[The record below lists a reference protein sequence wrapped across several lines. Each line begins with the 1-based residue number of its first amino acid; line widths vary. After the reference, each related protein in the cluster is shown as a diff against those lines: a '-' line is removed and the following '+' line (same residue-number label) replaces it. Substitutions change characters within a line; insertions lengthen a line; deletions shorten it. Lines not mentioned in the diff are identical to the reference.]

1 MSLFSSTPCP
11 LCHFLSLILGNLER
25 NNKKENE
32 INTIKKLR
40 VIKETCHEAWE
51 FISAVHVTPLGLF

>member
-1 MSLFSSTPCP
+1 MSLFVSN
-11 LCHFLSLILGNLER
+11 FGNLER
-25 NNKKENE
+25 NNKKGNE
-32 INTIKKLR
+32 INTIRKLR